1 VIDPERGQWTSASN
15 SAADLECPGRHLASR
30 NLPEEQSADSSHGT
44 AIHLALATHDPSKLS
59 LEQAETYEA
68 CEKIALAM
76 GQKFFGNVQAQEI
89 SEKRMWADFSANI
102 NGQIV
107 PLKHSGKVDRVYFT
121 SNKAL
126 ILEFKTLTGD
136 VPESPRNQQLRDLAV
151 LVWGGSS
158 VPAENGLFERKIKQ
172 VGTVVIQPLV
182 THSPE
187 LCVYEEGDLA
197 RAELELYE
205 RVARSNDPNSKRVAG
220 EVQCKFCK
228 ARKACPEYQAFAT
241 KPLPM
246 LAKSIVDVPVSSWD
260 GAQCALF
267 LAGRT
272 IAEAWLEDA
281 YNSIK
286 ARIIE
291 GLDVPGYQLR
301 DGNEVRKVE
310 NPQLLFDRF
319 ALLPASDPAL
329 TFESKLAMFM
339 QTVDVPLGRLKE
351 AVNTLTGIKG
361 QKLDATVDK
370 ILDGAVKVTKNKPSI
385 VKKKG
390 TK

>member
-1 VIDPERGQWTSASN
+1 MIDPERGQWTSASN
-15 SAADLECPGRHLASR
+15 AAADLECPGRHLASR
-30 NLPEEQSADSSHGT
+30 NLPEEQSSDADHGSK
-44 AIHLALATHDPSKLS
+44 IHLALATHDPSKLS

-76 GQKFFGNVQAQEI
+76 GQKFFGNVQAQEV
-89 SEKRMWADFSANI
+89 SEYRFWGDFTVNI
-102 NGQIV
+102 NGKIT
-107 PLKHSGKVDRVYFT
+107 PLRHSAKVDRVYH
-121 SNKAL
+121 NGPKAL
-126 ILEFKTLTGD
+126 VIEFKTLTGD
-136 VPESPRNQQLRDLAV
+136 VPESPRNLQLRDQAV
-151 LVWGGSS
+151 LVWCGSS
-158 VPAENGLFERKIKQ
+158 IPVADGRFERKLKQ
-172 VGTVVIQPLV
+172 VGTVVVQPLV
-182 THSPE
+182 SHSPE
-187 LCVYEEGDLA
+187 ICVYEEGDLA
-197 RAELELYE
+197 RAEIELYE

-228 ARKACPEYQAFAT
+228 ARLTCPEYQAFAT

-301 DGNEVRKVE
+301 DGHEVRKVE

-370 ILDGAVKVTKNKPSI
+370 ILDGAVKITKNKPSI
-385 VKKKG
+385 VKKKS
-390 TK
+390 K